1 MDFHL
6 FVYVYNSVKS
16 WLVYSS
22 LLLAY
27 DAAAVKKFVGG
38 SIDRQELSRW
48 TIVRVIDFAHVFDAE
63 GLRDDNFLTGLEN
76 LLTLFKASLNNRK
89 WRLAVFGSQRKKRE
103 RRYLILCNKG
113 KILNSRLSA
122 AKSFFH
128 FCKACFFS
136 FLFDAC
142 LCLLMSLSNIV
153 CIYIMCN

>member
-6 FVYVYNSVKS
+6 FAYVYNSVKS

-27 DAAAVKKFVGG
+27 DAAAVKKFIGG

-89 WRLAVFGSQRKKRE
+89 WRLVVFWFPKKE
-103 RRYLILCNKG
+103 KGETLI
-113 KILNSRLSA
+113 
-122 AKSFFH
+122 
-128 FCKACFFS
+128 
-136 FLFDAC
+136 
-142 LCLLMSLSNIV
+142 V
-153 CIYIMCN
+153 